1 MKCIT
6 IGTVNNFKIVI
17 TSHIKSYQK
26 ITPLLINSLT
36 RNNFSEENILLV
48 VGGCETK
55 ITSSFLKCHTVFV
68 NHNSYDHTGLI
79 EIIEGKHKS
88 EYWFSTHDTCIAGP
102 NFIDFMDS
110 YKPKKDY
117 VSMTDMGWL
126 NMGLFKNS
134 YLQRNEEYILSLKN
148 CSKIRAILSERVFTR
163 LEDYDYFVPD
173 YNCIRTFENEN
184 IYKDDKKRN
193 VLYFKGM
200 DFYKYQSYE
209 ALNIMRPNFYEL
221 DSELI

>member
-1 MKCIT
+1 MD
-6 IGTVNNFKIVI
+6 NFKIVI
-17 TSHIKSYQK
+17 SSHIRSYQK
-26 ITPLLINSLT
+26 ISPLFIESLIRGGLST
-36 RNNFSEENILLV
+36 EQILLV
-48 VGGCETK
+48 VGGNESRSKSNFVNCET
-55 ITSSFLKCHTVFV
+55 IFV
-68 NHNSYDHTGLI
+68 DHNSYDHTG
-79 EIIEGKHKS
+79 IIEVLEGNHKS
-88 EYWFSTHDTCIAGP
+88 DYWFSTHDTCIAGHGFVSFL
-102 NFIDFMDS
+102 NK

-134 YLQRNEEYILSLKN
+134 YLKRNKDYILTLKN

-163 LEDYDYFVPD
+163 LEDFDYFIPD
-173 YNCIRTFENEN
+173 YECTRTLENEN

-209 ALNIMRPNFYEL
+209 ALNIMKPNYS
-221 DSELI
+221 DGNVDLI